1 MNKEDW
7 KKFWKKFWFI
17 VWKDD
22 SFKGWVIS
30 VIFILIVIKLIFFP
44 ILTLASGSSL
54 PLVIVESCS
63 MYHEGS
69 IFSNFDNWW
78 GRHESKYFQEKITK
92 PTFLDFPFKN
102 GLNKGDILFV
112 AGVKPKNVKVG
123 DIIIFDAG
131 ERNPIIHRVINIKNE
146 SGVYTLSTLG
156 DNNNGQLYVEQ
167 KINQDQLVGK
177 PVANIAPWVG
187 WIKLIFFEHT
197 KPTQERGFCKEN

>member
-30 VIFILIVIKLIFFP
+30 VIFILVVIKLIFFP

-78 GRHESKYFQEKITK
+78 DRHESKYFQEKIIK

-112 AGVKPKNVKVG
+112 AGVKPENIKVG
-123 DIIIFDAG
+123 DIIIFNAG
-131 ERNPIIHRVINIKNE
+131 ERNPIIHRVINVKNE
-146 SGVYTLSTLG
+146 SGVYTFSTLG

-167 KINQDQLVGK
+167 NINQNQLVGK
-177 PVANIAPWVG
+177 PVADIAPWVG

-197 KPTQERGFCKEN
+197 KPAQERGFCNEN